1 MPKIKMPRSSP
12 SLDMT
17 PMVDLAFL
25 LVTFFMLTAQFRP
38 EEAAAVDTPSSQSE
52 SPIPL
57 DGLMTISVDSTGRV
71 FWDLTEKKV
80 RIAVLEKMAERYNL
94 TFSNDQKNRFAGLS
108 AIGMPI
114 NKLGDFLDLDSG
126 PDRKEF
132 MAANDGIP
140 LDSVDN
146 QLQWWIYETNT
157 LFYSQISKK
166 VLVALKADGN
176 TPYTR
181 VNEVIKTFQGPSI
194 QINRFKMITD
204 LEESRL

>member
-38 EEAAAVDTPSSQSE
+38 EEAAAVDTPSSKSE

-57 DGLMTISVDSTGRV
+57 DGLMTITVDTTGRV
-71 FWDLTEKKV
+71 YWDLTEKKV
-80 RIAVLEKMAERYNL
+80 RMAVLDRMAERYDL
-94 TFSNDQKNRFAGLS
+94 TFTPDQKDRFAGLS
-108 AIGMPI
+108 AIGVPM
-114 NKLGDFLDLDSG
+114 NKLGDFLDLDNG
-126 PDRKEF
+126 TERKEF
-132 MAANDGIP
+132 MVSNNGIP
-140 LDSVDN
+140 MDSLDN
-146 QLQWWIYETNT
+146 QLKWWIFETNT
-157 LFYSQISKK
+157 LFYNEIGKK